1 MIILCADD
9 YALTEGISRA
19 IGELAAAQ
27 RLSAT
32 SVLVTARHWPA
43 GAPRLSVHR
52 GHLSVGLHLN
62 LTLGAPLGPMPRLAP
77 GGVFPD
83 LQGLIARALLGLL
96 DRQEIRAEI
105 ARQLDRFEAA
115 MRAPPDHIDGHE
127 HVHVLSGVR
136 SALMETVR
144 RRYPS
149 CPPLIRDPSD
159 RVRAITGR
167 GLAVPKALAVAALAV
182 GFARSARRLDLP
194 VNDTFAGF
202 SNFDG
207 RAPFAAELHSA
218 MSLPGG
224 CHIVMCHPGHPDANL
239 AGTDAIAERR
249 RMEYEAL
256 LRDAYLPARIWRPS
270 RNADGPPLAW
280 ASLKD

>member
-1 MIILCADD
+1 
-9 YALTEGISRA
+9 
-19 IGELAAAQ
+19 
-27 RLSAT
+27 
-32 SVLVTARHWPA
+32 
-43 GAPRLSVHR
+43 
-52 GHLSVGLHLN
+52 
-62 LTLGAPLGPMPRLAP
+62 MPRLAP
-77 GGVFPD
+77 GGVFPP

-96 DRQEIRAEI
+96 DRREIKAEI

-149 CPPLIRDPSD
+149 YPPLIRDPSD
-159 RVRAITGR
+159 RFRAITGR
-167 GLAVPKALAVAALAV
+167 GLAVPKALAVAALAA

-207 RAPFAAELHSA
+207 RAPVAAELHSA
-218 MSLPGG
+218 LLLPGR

-239 AGTDAIAERR
+239 TVPDAIAERR
-249 RMEYEAL
+249 RMEYDAL

>member
-1 MIILCADD
+1 
-9 YALTEGISRA
+9 
-19 IGELAAAQ
+19 
-27 RLSAT
+27 
-32 SVLVTARHWPA
+32 
-43 GAPRLSVHR
+43 
-52 GHLSVGLHLN
+52 
-62 LTLGAPLGPMPRLAP
+62 
-77 GGVFPD
+77 
-83 LQGLIARALLGLL
+83 
-96 DRQEIRAEI
+96 
-105 ARQLDRFEAA
+105 
-115 MRAPPDHIDGHE
+115 
-127 HVHVLSGVR
+127 
-136 SALMETVR
+136 
-144 RRYPS
+144 PS

-218 MSLPGG
+218 MSLPRG
-224 CHIVMCHPGHPDANL
+224 CHSVMCHPGPPDANL